1 MTHGIITDG
10 IADGETLGTTI
21 HGDTI
26 IGIMTRGIIHG
37 DTTHGITTRGDM
49 TRGTMI
55 HGDMILGTTT
65 HGMALTGTED
75 MSDLSDRAHRSRDY
89 LRTETI
95 TTDRDGAPRQT
106 ATEK

>member
-1 MTHGIITDG
+1 MTHGIIT
-10 IADGETLGTTI
+10 DGETLGTTI

-26 IGIMTRGIIHG
+26 IGIMTLGIIHG

-49 TRGTMI
+49 TRGTTI
-55 HGDMILGTTT
+55 RGDMILGTTT
-65 HGMALTGTED
+65 HGMARTGTED
-75 MSDLSDRAHRSRDY
+75 MLALSDHARRSRDC

>member
-1 MTHGIITDG
+1 MPRGIMTHGIITDG
-10 IADGETLGTTI
+10 IADGEALGTTI

-26 IGIMTRGIIHG
+26 IGIMTLGIIHG
-37 DTTHGITTRGDM
+37 D
-49 TRGTMI
+49 
-55 HGDMILGTTT
+55 TT

-75 MSDLSDRAHRSRDY
+75 MLALSDHARRSRDC

>member
-1 MTHGIITDG
+1 MPRGIMTHGIITDG

-21 HGDTI
+21 HGDT
-26 IGIMTRGIIHG
+26 
-37 DTTHGITTRGDM
+37 THGITTRGDM
-49 TRGTMI
+49 TRGTTI
-55 HGDMILGTTT
+55 RGDMILGTTT
-65 HGMALTGTED
+65 HGMARTGTED
-75 MSDLSDRAHRSRDY
+75 MLALSDHARRSRDC

>member
-1 MTHGIITDG
+1 MTRGIMTHGIITDG

-26 IGIMTRGIIHG
+26 IGIMTLGIIHG
-37 DTTHGITTRGDM
+37 DTTHG
-49 TRGTMI
+49 
-55 HGDMILGTTT
+55 
-65 HGMALTGTED
+65 MARTGTED
-75 MSDLSDRAHRSRDY
+75 MSALSDHARRSRDC

-95 TTDRDGAPRQT
+95 TTARAGAPRQT

>member
-1 MTHGIITDG
+1 MPRGIMTHGIITDG
-10 IADGETLGTTI
+10 IADGEAL
-21 HGDTI
+21 
-26 IGIMTRGIIHG
+26 GIIHG

-49 TRGTMI
+49 THGTTI
-55 HGDMILGTTT
+55 RGDMILGTTT
-65 HGMALTGTED
+65 HGMARTGTED
-75 MSDLSDRAHRSRDY
+75 MLALSDHARRSRDC